1 MNRKLLLILSLFAA
15 MGVSRAA
22 TITVTVDSVRH
33 QYVTGFGAAACWG
46 AMRPIDDVEII
57 KLLYGEDS
65 PVGLNIVRM
74 EISPNTVGNV
84 KTPWDTP
91 YDWHGYLPVIKEAK
105 KRGALVY
112 GCPWSPPD
120 SYKTNG
126 TAQGGNSEEQGYK
139 RGELR
144 TDHYAKFF
152 PWLNSYLAYMHSNQ
166 ADVDVVSIQNEP
178 DWWVSYSGC
187 LYSPEQLV
195 TLVKENA
202 HLLKKDQYKVKLMSA
217 ESLNFNPKYTDPLLD
232 DTATCKHIDIIGGHL
247 YGQPPLSYMAQ
258 SAKTAQKY
266 GKHVWMTEHSV
277 ECGDRLPNWHDE
289 LIFAEELNES
299 MLAGANAYVYWYM
312 MAHWSFIGTGETKY
326 GKDNEYGKLL
336 RRGYVMSHFSKHVTG
351 STRLG
356 TKASVNVSTNS
367 AFQTSAYVKGD
378 SLIVMAIDTT
388 KNAFDLKLNLPYK
401 VKSGTHLLSTDEA
414 VCQSIPIE
422 VNSPTESITVSL
434 PARSLNTY
442 IFLIDH
448 TADGIVEEVYEKTPV
463 QGGPSV
469 YYDLQ
474 GRRLAVP
481 KGFCIERRADGRVI
495 KYHAV
500 Q

>member
-46 AMRPIDDVEII
+46 AMRPIDDVEVI

-422 VNSPTESITVSL
+422 VDSPTESITVSL